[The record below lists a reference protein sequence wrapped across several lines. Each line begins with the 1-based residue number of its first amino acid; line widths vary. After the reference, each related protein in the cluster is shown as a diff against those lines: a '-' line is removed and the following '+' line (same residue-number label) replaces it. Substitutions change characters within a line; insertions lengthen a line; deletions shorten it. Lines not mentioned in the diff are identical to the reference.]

1 MRARDMLRRRKARRG
16 RAAKIARPPLARPRP
31 AHAESSSTELRMTTS
46 SIKGKATSFDI
57 AYQAGVSQSTVS
69 RALRGSTLVS
79 DDTRHKIQAIA
90 KELNYKVDKNAS
102 NLRRQHSVTLALL
115 LFEDPTAD
123 DSLINPFFLS
133 MLGSITRACVR
144 QGYDLLI
151 SFQQLS
157 EDWHADYQDS
167 HKADGLIL
175 LGYGDYLVS
184 RSKLQKLV
192 DQGTHFVRW
201 GAVVPGQ
208 PDVSI
213 GCDNEQGGRILT
225 EHLLALG
232 RRRIAFIGDA
242 SAHCPEFSDRYIGHC
257 HALEA
262 AGLAPEPALQVD
274 AADSIESAGYD
285 ATRALLAR
293 GVVFDA
299 VFAASDLLAIG
310 AIRALGEAGLHVPQ
324 QISVAGFDDIPMARF
339 SNPPLT
345 TVLQD
350 TKRAGEMLVDSVLR
364 QIRGE
369 RVECVMLPAQLV
381 VRKSCG
387 A

>member
-1 MRARDMLRRRKARRG
+1 MA
-16 RAAKIARPPLARPRP
+16 I
-31 AHAESSSTELRMTTS
+31 
-46 SIKGKATSFDI
+46 SIKGRATSFDI

-69 RALRGSTLVS
+69 RALRGSSLVS

-115 LFEDPTAD
+115 LFEDPTSD
-123 DSLINPFFLS
+123 DSLINPFFMS

-201 GAVVPGQ
+201 GAVLSGQ

-213 GCDNEQGGRILT
+213 GCDNVQGGRAMT

-232 RRRIAFIGDA
+232 RKRIAFIGDA

-262 AGLAPEPALQVD
+262 AGMSVDPALQVD
-274 AADSIESAGYD
+274 AADSIESMGFD
-285 ATRALLAR
+285 AMRELLAR
-293 GVVFDA
+293 KLPIDA

-310 AIRALGEAGLHVPQ
+310 AMRALADVGLQVPEQ
-324 QISVAGFDDIPMARF
+324 VSVVGFDDIPMASF
-339 SNPPLT
+339 ANPPLT

-369 RVECVMLPAQLV
+369 PALSVMLPAQLV
-381 VRKSCG
+381 IRRSCG
-387 A
+387 AKRAASHAASAPAVLLTQARQV